1 MNLIELNRSLVQ
13 LRLSGM
19 AAVMETRL
27 VEAQSED
34 MVCSEAGAGDSRGGG
49 ASAADVLFDP
59 VCGRPHRQAKSLRPV
74 LRVHEPPDVI
84 PVCSIL
90 PC

>member
-27 VEAQSED
+27 LQAQSENMAPID
-34 MVCSEAGAGDSRGGG
+34 LISIPSWSPTNLPVAASDFWSGATSRR
-49 ASAADVLFDP
+49 S
-59 VCGRPHRQAKSLRPV
+59 S
-74 LRVHEPPDVI
+74 VI
-84 PVCSIL
+84 QTSYSITSTSSSTRR
-90 PC
+90 

>member
-27 VEAQSED
+27 
-34 MVCSEAGAGDSRGGG
+34 
-49 ASAADVLFDP
+49 P
-59 VCGRPHRQAKSLRPV
+59 GRLLPAKR
-74 LRVHEPPDVI
+74 
-84 PVCSIL
+84 
-90 PC
+90 